1 MERFSVSL
9 TVYFDAPFWVGVFE
23 NVEDEKLQVYRVVF
37 HSEPKNEEILQLI
50 DINYHQ
56 FHFSEKHQVV
66 MKERPVN
73 PKRLQRD
80 VKKQMQ
86 KHGISTKSQEVLKHH
101 YEMLKQN
108 SKKEKQDHIQQ
119 KREERFQQKQH
130 QKKEKH
136 RRH

>member
-23 NVEDEKLQVYRVVF
+23 NVEDDKLQVYKIVF

-50 DINYHQ
+50 DVKYHQ
-56 FHFSEKHQVV
+56 FHFSKKHQVII
-66 MKERPVN
+66 KERSMN
-73 PKRLQRD
+73 PKRLKRD

-86 KHGISTKSQEVLKHH
+86 KHGISTKSQMALQQH

-108 SKKEKQDHIQQ
+108 SKREKQEHLKQ
-119 KREERFQQKQH
+119 KREERYQQKQH

-136 RRH
+136 RGH